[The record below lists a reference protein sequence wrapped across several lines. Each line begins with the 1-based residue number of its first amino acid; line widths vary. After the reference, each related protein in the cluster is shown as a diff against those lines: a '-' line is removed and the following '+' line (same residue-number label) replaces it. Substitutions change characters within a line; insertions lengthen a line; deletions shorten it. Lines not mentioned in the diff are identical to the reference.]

1 MNRYWRLTNEDYKKM
16 KKDILKRKET
26 PDDWARISLDP
37 TTSDTEKMC
46 RIMMNN
52 DPDCPKDSYICMSY
66 MCSSL
71 TLSQEFIEDAMY
83 INSGLWIPEF
93 GWDEEIMDYVLDLFD
108 LNNTKLDTRGMYI
121 TDEIIDTYE
130 SKKFATSKPKFHKF
144 LKELLVDYYKA
155 LDAMEEYKKENYN
168 PDIDDVRKHRR
179 DSIKYYVNMYKLVED
194 VNNFRIILKNR
205 LDWDQIS
212 TQSFDKEFVK
222 KYSFFSYK
230 GKPNGESEDSYE
242 SEY

>member
-1 MNRYWRLTNEDYKKM
+1 MNRYWRLSKEDYKNM
-16 KKDILKRKET
+16 KRDILKRKET

-66 MCSSL
+66 MCSSP
-71 TLSQEFIEDAMY
+71 TLPQEFVEDAMY

-108 LNNTKLDTRGMYI
+108 SDNTKLDTRGMYI
-121 TDEIIDTYE
+121 TDEIIDAYE
-130 SKKFATSKPKFHKF
+130 SKKFAVSKPKFHKF
-144 LKELLVDYYKA
+144 LKELLVDYYA
-155 LDAMEEYKKENYN
+155 AVDAMEEYKK
-168 PDIDDVRKHRR
+168 V
-179 DSIKYYVNMYKLVED
+179 S
-194 VNNFRIILKNR
+194 NFRIILKNR

-222 KYSFFSYK
+222 KYAFFSSK
-230 GKPNGESEDSYE
+230 LRTGDESEDYDAA
-242 SEY
+242 EY